1 MRSNTIPVAFQA
13 DPPGRA
19 VDPAEKPGKKPY
31 VAPRINFSENLEVI
45 AGGECNKGDDGACNA
60 TS

>member
-1 MRSNTIPVAFQA
+1 MLLTTIPVAFQA
-13 DPPGRA
+13 DPPGETVKA
-19 VDPAEKPGKKPY
+19 GKKSY

-45 AGGECNKGDDGACNA
+45 AGDGCTKSTEGSCIL